1 LTPDRRFATVGSM
14 HRIRRAW
21 LWFLKHTLNRLTT
34 RLAASGRGPFA
45 LVRHVGRR
53 TGMRYSTPLL
63 LAPAAGGYVAE
74 LTYGDEADWYQNVVA
89 AGGCTV
95 VVGGVEH
102 RIVAIE
108 PYPTDQGRR
117 VFGFPAQLVL
127 TLLRRRE
134 FRLLRTS

>member
-1 LTPDRRFATVGSM
+1 M

-53 TGMRYSTPLL
+53 TQTRYATPLL
-63 LAPAAGGYVAE
+63 LAPVRDGFVAE

-95 VVGGVEH
+95 VVRGVEH
-102 RIVAIE
+102 RVIAIE
-108 PYPTDQGRR
+108 RYPTDLGRR
-117 VFGFPAQLVL
+117 AFGIPAQLVL
-127 TLLRRRE
+127 TLLRRSE
-134 FRLLRTS
+134 FRLLRTD

>member
-1 LTPDRRFATVGSM
+1 M

-89 AGGCTV
+89 AGG
-95 VVGGVEH
+95 
-102 RIVAIE
+102 
-108 PYPTDQGRR
+108 
-117 VFGFPAQLVL
+117 
-127 TLLRRRE
+127 
-134 FRLLRTS
+134 